1 LTLQN
6 DHCFVQLWFNR
17 TFLHSFNDPRPSK
30 NKSQIKKIFG
40 QKTNHYKITFYFL
53 CIVIIIWWTW
63 NRHTHFI
70 ATTASTDTLGDF
82 KCISRNVSITFGTSP
97 TIPWCYQSEISCK
110 NVIDNL
116 DINSI
121 FIITHIIFILS
132 KCSLFSPLNSCKM
145 AHFGVK
151 QQSLIHVSR
160 KFKFF

>member
-1 LTLQN
+1 MTTALYSYDLTGLSYIAS
-6 DHCFVQLWFNR
+6 
-17 TFLHSFNDPRPSK
+17 TTPAPSK

-70 ATTASTDTLGDF
+70 ATIASTDTLGDF

-97 TIPWCYQSEISCK
+97 TIPWCHKSEISCK

-121 FIITHIIFILS
+121 FIIAHIIFILS
-132 KCSLFSPLNSCKM
+132 KCSLFSLLYSCKM